1 MNKQDAEEFTQSLG
15 QIMTGSWRQIAL
27 AKRLGVPEA
36 LGLETDEWVRQRLGG
51 YIRMSVPERRE
62 AVRELTDEGFKQREV
77 AEVLGVDQSQVS
89 RDVNA
94 SHGEREVSGDA
105 APETSLDAFASSDID
120 DPAIV
125 ERLDGN
131 DFTESDA
138 DVPSEEDQ
146 RKAATAEKRKAGE
159 DARKAILEA
168 PADPEILPGVYV
180 EDFFTGADRIADES
194 VDLVFTDPPYDRDSV
209 DLYRKAA
216 KVAARILKP
225 GGSFIA
231 YSGQKY
237 LPEVYGLINHPALRY
252 WWTFAGVHAGGN
264 QMLQKLGV
272 RCGWKPIV
280 WYVKGTRGNVSE
292 VLADVVTGAREK
304 THHEWQQSEA
314 EALHFI
320 EKLTFPGGLV
330 VDFFLGGGTTKVAAD
345 SLGRRF
351 IGFEI
356 DLVTAEK
363 AAKRLRDRSAA

>member
-1 MNKQDAEEFTQSLG
+1 MISQQNAEEFTQSLG
-15 QIMTGSWRQIAL
+15 QIVAGSWRQIAL
-27 AKRLGVPEA
+27 AKRLGVPQA
-36 LGLETDEWVRQRLGG
+36 LGLDLDEWVKQRLGG
-51 YIRMSVPERRE
+51 YVRLSVSERRE
-62 AVRELTDEGFKQREV
+62 AIAELSAQGESARDIARITGAGRGTVLRDLREPGPNGPEEAGFQP
-77 AEVLGVDQSQVS
+77 S
-89 RDVNA
+89 
-94 SHGEREVSGDA
+94 SG
-105 APETSLDAFASSDID
+105 PNGPYGI
-120 DPAIV
+120 
-125 ERLDGN
+125 
-131 DFTESDA
+131 
-138 DVPSEEDQ
+138 
-146 RKAATAEKRKAGE
+146 AATRKAGE
-159 DARKAILEA
+159 DARKAILQA

-180 EDFFTGADRIADES
+180 EDFFTGSARIADES

-237 LPEVYGLINHPALRY
+237 LPEVYGLINNPALRY

-264 QMLQKLGV
+264 QMLQKLGI

-280 WYVKGTRGNVSE
+280 WYVKGTRGDVSE

-304 THHEWQQSEA
+304 DHHEWQQSEA

-345 SLGRRF
+345 ALGRRF

-356 DLVTAEK
+356 QRETAERAK
-363 AAKRLRDRSAA
+363 ERIEALRTEAA

>member
-1 MNKQDAEEFTQSLG
+1 MNREDAEEFTQSLG
-15 QIMTGSWRQIAL
+15 QIVGGSWRQIAW
-27 AKRLGVPEA
+27 AKRQGVPEA
-36 LGLETDEWVRQRLGG
+36 LGLSVEDWVQQRLGG
-51 YIRMSVPERRE
+51 YVRHTVEERRQ
-62 AVRELTDEGFKQREV
+62 AARELSAEGHSTRQI
-77 AEVLGVDQSQVS
+77 AEVLGTSDTTVV
-89 RDVNA
+89 RDLRA
-94 SHGEREVSGDA
+94 SNEAGEAVESATHNDVEVS
-105 APETSLDAFASSDID
+105 PASF
-120 DPAIV
+120 
-125 ERLDGN
+125 E
-131 DFTESDA
+131 
-138 DVPSEEDQ
+138 
-146 RKAATAEKRKAGE
+146 AATDSTPAEQSIGDKRKANE

-168 PADPEILPGVYV
+168 PADPEILPGIYA

-194 VDLVFTDPPYDRDSV
+194 VDLVFTDPPYDKDSV

-264 QMLQKLGV
+264 QMLQKLGI

-280 WYVKGTRGNVSE
+280 WYVKGTRGDVSE

-304 THHEWQQSEA
+304 EHHEWQQSEA

-330 VDFFLGGGTTKVAAD
+330 VDFFLGGGTTKVACD
-345 SLGRRF
+345 RLGRRF

-356 DLVTAEK
+356 ERETAER
-363 AAKRLRDRSAA
+363 AAKRISAAA